1 MRAITRTYWPPLSG
15 RLQEPSV
22 SRCRPGPTDFQ
33 PGYLPSGLLR
43 HLLSLALPALI
54 ILCIGETAII
64 STGEAASASVVFG
77 PQTFERATGGPQAED
92 LIFSAC
98 DPTGTFGLVVENGDP
113 NGTHR
118 ASSAT
123 IWING
128 AEVLSPDRLNQR
140 VGRVDVPIKVR
151 GGENHIKVKLASQ
164 PGARITVRVEAATPC
179 LRVRIQEPAA
189 DARIAERDVLVR
201 GQVEPPEG
209 EIGATVN
216 TLVAPPGRR
225 QRAKGH
231 RGEIG
236 ATVNTLVAPV
246 VEGHFAVLVPLVP
259 GENRIQARVVD
270 ARGNQAE
277 EPAGEP
283 LLDLEVYPP
292 EGFAPLTVQ
301 LRAVT
306 RVASQQGGLDV
317 DFDGDGVADQSGP
330 GVDGATHTYSQEG
343 VYIVRVVQ
351 TNSDGSQATGRLV
364 VNVIP
369 RPDLE
374 DKWQQ
379 MRGSLGAGDIELAL
393 TLFLARSRE
402 QYRKQF
408 TALANAVA
416 LVEVANDLGNLRCN
430 RFLPGAAEC
439 DLRVMRDGKEYSF
452 PVIFE
457 RDTDGLWRIRSI

>member
-1 MRAITRTYWPPLSG
+1 MRAITRTYWPHPSG
-15 RLQEPSV
+15 RVQEPFL
-22 SRCRPGPTDFQ
+22 SRCHPGPTDFQ

-64 STGEAASASVVFG
+64 STGEAASAPVVFG

-179 LRVRIQEPAA
+179 LRVRIQEPAPGA
-189 DARIAERDVLVR
+189 QIANHVAFVR
-201 GQVEPPEG
+201 GEVEPPDG

-216 TLVAPPGRR
+216 ALV
-225 QRAKGH
+225 
-231 RGEIG
+231 
-236 ATVNTLVAPV
+236 TPV
-246 VEGHFAVLVPLVP
+246 VEGHFAILVPVVP

-270 ARGNQAE
+270 ARGNQAEDVVVVQAE

-301 LRAVT
+301 LRAVP
-306 RVASQQGGLDV
+306 RVASQQGNLDV
-317 DFDGDGVADQSGP
+317 DFDADGVADQSGP

-351 TNSDGSQATGRLV
+351 TNPDGSQATGRLV

-379 MRGSLGAGDIELAL
+379 MRGSLGAGDIEPAL
-393 TLFLARSRE
+393 TFFLARSRE
-402 QYRKQF
+402 RYREQF
-408 TALANAVA
+408 TALANAGA
-416 LVEVANDLGNLRCN
+416 LPEVANDLPSFRCN

-439 DLRVMRDGKEYSF
+439 DLRAVRDGKEYSF
-452 PVIFE
+452 PVLFE
-457 RDTDGLWRIRSI
+457 RDADGIWRIRSF

>member
-1 MRAITRTYWPPLSG
+1 MRAITRKDPILSSG
-15 RLQEPSV
+15 QVQQPFLSLSNPGPRNFR
-22 SRCRPGPTDFQ
+22 SRC
-33 PGYLPSGLLR
+33 LPSGFLR
-43 HLLSLALPALI
+43 RLLSLVLPPLAILAIVETVI
-54 ILCIGETAII
+54 IP
-64 STGEAASASVVFG
+64 TGEAAPATLIFG
-77 PQTFERATGGPQAED
+77 PQTFKRPRGAPQVQEAM
-92 LIFSAC
+92 FPVC
-98 DPTGTFGLVVENGDP
+98 DPTGHFRLVVVNGDP
-113 NGTHR
+113 GGRHR
-118 ASSAT
+118 ASHAS
-123 IWING
+123 IQING
-128 AEVLSPDRLNQR
+128 AEVLGRDHLNER
-140 VGRVDVPIKVR
+140 VGHAEVVLAGLKRENRLGVEVR
-151 GGENHIKVKLASQ
+151 GDPEAWL
-164 PGARITVRVEAATPC
+164 TVSIEAAAPC

-189 DARIAERDVLVR
+189 GARIAERDVLVR
-201 GQVEPPEG
+201 GQVEP
-209 EIGATVN
+209 
-216 TLVAPPGRR
+216 

-270 ARGNQAE
+270 ARGNQAEAVVVVQAE

-393 TLFLARSRE
+393 TLFLTRSRE

-430 RFLPGAAEC
+430 RFLPVGAEC
-439 DLRVMRDGKEYSF
+439 DLRVVRDGKEYSF

-457 RDTDGLWRIRSI
+457 RDTDGLWRIRSF